1 MLIVERYV
9 PTACNPNSFAQC
21 PNDRPS
27 TDQCVQN
34 LESIQRNH
42 ASYPAGGG
50 GLVYNVHNT
59 APARIGTCAP
69 NFMKAPPSKLPI
81 GIPRLNEPLE
91 LPVLDGSLV
100 HGPQGQYD
108 ALLAAPIGVPR
119 PLVPQWQPTVT
130 VGEGLCPPPIF
141 LAAGGM
147 GVLVEMLKARN
158 EKTQVQAAGAL
169 SLACAANPEN
179 QATLFKTGG
188 ITQMVAL
195 LNQTDKPELQS
206 KIAAAIAAACAQN
219 KDNRREVLRSDGVA
233 PLVELL
239 RSRNP
244 VMQENAANAL
254 ANVVKR
260 KKDGIDEY
268 GDQEDEGSDL
278 STEVP
283 RGSEAEMAA
292 AAAADPLFLRR
303 WAGQAELNRQG
314 GVAALVDLMQTG
326 APRVKEAA
334 AAAIANAIADHSDN
348 RNAFQEAGGVEPML
362 GLLRTGDPH
371 AQENATTALW
381 NAMVDNESSRLDILK
396 HHGMPL
402 LVQQLVAGTTI
413 GQELAAG
420 AIWKAC
426 SNDQSVKTAVRQAIP
441 GLVSLL
447 RSGSP
452 SAKEQAAGALRSACV
467 NSAPNKA
474 ELNRVNGITALVE
487 TLRVGT
493 PRAREQAGAAL
504 ANACANSSE
513 NQVAAR
519 HANAIGVLVES
530 LREDCASPELL
541 ECAVAAIR
549 NICVGCRDNQEELN
563 RCGGIQPLLMLLQ
576 RETRPQLLEYTV
588 LYFASIVS
596 VLGLNPVDRACRL
609 EQSGRPAHCATPI
622 KPRYTCELCGSTLQT
637 CSLADSRPFGC

>member
-1 MLIVERYV
+1 VKADPHV
-9 PTACNPNSFAQC
+9 DPTAAAGRAQC

-27 TDQCVQN
+27 TDQCVQT
-34 LESIQRNH
+34 LEGIQRN
-42 ASYPAGGG
+42 YRTCPVPGGYG
-50 GLVYNVHNT
+50 Y
-59 APARIGTCAP
+59 A
-69 NFMKAPPSKLPI
+69 APPAPRMAAPPIVPGFMPGPI
-81 GIPRLNEPLE
+81 GDPGGFGGVVDHRLGDPLGMP
-91 LPVLDGSLV
+91 LHDGGV
-100 HGPQGQYD
+100 MHGPAGQYD
-108 ALLAAPIGVPR
+108 AMLAAPIGVPR
-119 PLVPQWQPTVT
+119 PLVPQWQPTVN

-147 GVLVEMLKARN
+147 SVLVEMLKARN

-169 SLACAANPEN
+169 SLACTGNPEN

-195 LNQTDKPELQS
+195 LNQTDRPELQS

-219 KDNRREVLRSDGVA
+219 KDNRREVLRADGVA
-233 PLVELL
+233 PLVGLL

-260 KKDGIDEY
+260 KKDGVDEF
-268 GDQEDEGSDL
+268 GEREEEGSDV
-278 STEVP
+278 STDPP
-283 RGSEAEMAA
+283 RGMESDLSAGAGG
-292 AAAADPLFLRR
+292 DPLFMRR

-314 GVAALVDLMQTG
+314 GVAALVGLMQTG

-402 LVQQLVAGTTI
+402 LVQQLVAGTPV

-426 SNDQSVKTAVRQAIP
+426 SNDQSVKSAARQAIP
-441 GLVSLL
+441 GLVALL
-447 RSGSP
+447 RSGSAT
-452 SAKEQAAGALRSACV
+452 AKEQAAGALRSACV

-474 ELNRVNGITALVE
+474 ELNRVNGIVALVE
-487 TLRVGT
+487 TLRAGT
-493 PRAREQAGAAL
+493 ERAREQAGAAL

-519 HANAIGVLVES
+519 HANAIGVLVEC
-530 LREDCASPELL
+530 LREDGGSQELL
-541 ECAVAAIR
+541 ECAMAAVR

-563 RCGGIQPLLMLLQ
+563 RCGGIQPLLTLLK

-588 LYFASIVS
+588 CA
-596 VLGLNPVDRACRL
+596 GAPGERARDVAISEVWL
-609 EQSGRPAHCATPI
+609 
-622 KPRYTCELCGSTLQT
+622 
-637 CSLADSRPFGC
+637 

>member
-1 MLIVERYV
+1 MQ
-9 PTACNPNSFAQC
+9 T
-21 PNDRPS
+21 
-27 TDQCVQN
+27 
-34 LESIQRNH
+34 LEGIQRNQR
-42 ASYPAGGG
+42 SYPAPSAYG
-50 GLVYNVHNT
+50 Y
-59 APARIGTCAP
+59 AAQSPAVRMNNPVP
-69 NFMKAPPSKLPI
+69 NFMKSPAVAPGKFGVNDLRLGEQLGLPI
-81 GIPRLNEPLE
+81 
-91 LPVLDGSLV
+91 LDGGIV
-100 HGPQGQYD
+100 HGPVGQYD
-108 ALLAAPIGVPR
+108 AMLAAPIGVPR
-119 PLVPQWQPTVT
+119 PLVPQWQPTVN
-130 VGEGLCPPPIF
+130 VGEGLNPPPIF

-147 GVLVEMLKARN
+147 SVLVEMLKARN

-195 LNQTDKPELQS
+195 LNQTDRPELQS

-219 KDNRREVLRSDGVA
+219 KDNRREVLRADGVA

-260 KKDGIDEY
+260 KKDGVDEY
-268 GDQEDEGSDL
+268 GEREEDGSDV
-278 STEVP
+278 STEGP
-283 RGSEAEMAA
+283 RGIESDLGAA
-292 AAAADPLFLRR
+292 GDPLFMRR
-303 WAGQAELNRQG
+303 WAGQAELNKQG
-314 GVAALVDLMQTG
+314 GVAALVGLMQTG

-402 LVQQLVAGTTI
+402 LVQQLVAGTPI

-426 SNDQSVKTAVRQAIP
+426 SNDQSVKSAVRQAIP

-447 RSGSP
+447 RSGSA

-474 ELNRVNGITALVE
+474 ELNRVNGIVALVE
-487 TLRVGT
+487 TMRAGT
-493 PRAREQAGAAL
+493 ARAREQAGAAL

-519 HANAIGVLVES
+519 HANAIGVLVEC
-530 LREDCASPELL
+530 LREDSGSPELL

-588 LYFASIVS
+588 RGAARHRAAGPVS
-596 VLGLNPVDRACRL
+596 
-609 EQSGRPAHCATPI
+609 
-622 KPRYTCELCGSTLQT
+622 
-637 CSLADSRPFGC
+637 